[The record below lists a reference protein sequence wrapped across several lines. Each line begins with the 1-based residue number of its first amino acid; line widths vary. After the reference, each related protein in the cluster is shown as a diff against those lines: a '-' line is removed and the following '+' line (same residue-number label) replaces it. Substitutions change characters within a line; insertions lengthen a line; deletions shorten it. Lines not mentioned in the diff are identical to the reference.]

1 MGGTNI
7 DVIRIIKIPKKRQK
21 GQMCQRHAQRDK
33 MKVDVSVAAKLTLMS
48 NCGKM
53 EVFFR
58 ELF

>member
-1 MGGTNI
+1 
-7 DVIRIIKIPKKRQK
+7 
-21 GQMCQRHAQRDK
+21 MCQRHAQRDK